1 MFLDTRLAGLV
12 DPFQARIRAS
22 AFGPELD
29 AAAAELLQ
37 LLAVHRKRRADAN
50 NRIRLKALGLAA
62 DYLDAMGRAPEAVAL
77 LEPTVTELLAEVSG
91 WHRELTVAPDREA
104 TRRLLRQR
112 VWCCLA
118 YIIARLRGLGWPEAE
133 RALNKLRNFVEGH
146 LAAAEF
152 PCHGTMALL
161 HYYQGLWRRNHGQLN
176 QAAWDF
182 DAALDQ
188 TRRRFED
195 KQLRYQTANPDRYRR
210 ELIYS
215 RVTTAR
221 VLGFGHG
228 GIALS
233 RGRYVEARAWL
244 IAAHQILAQ
253 LGQETWR
260 KSLEVYSRGTA
271 VLIEELRPEAGE
283 RLAEQA
289 GRLKELAEWLGP
301 RNSRHAFLAETF
313 ALVAE
318 ARRRQIGQPLALDL
332 TGLKRKLDALVR
344 RAGSDAGPLAT
355 VAATELV
362 GCLLRSGDREGAAAG
377 IERLSDAG
385 EPEWRLLRAELAMAN
400 EQPGAARLQ
409 LTELLEQHHSGRAL
423 RARAWALLA
432 KCEACEGH
440 RLAAERALAAGQ
452 DLREHVQDAWTKAL
466 LDNVATYIVRPA
478 PAPEPMPYQTPD
490 EDPQWCDLDH
500 NLETARLRVVAL
512 AHERHPDYNVDRLA
526 ALVGRGP
533 SWLYAF
539 LGRHREL
546 PWVREILD

>member
-1 MFLDTRLAGLV
+1 MLLDVRLAGLI
-12 DPFQARIRAS
+12 DPFQARMRAS

-29 AAAAELLQ
+29 AAAAELLE
-37 LLAVHRKRRADAN
+37 LLVTHRKRRADGC

-77 LEPTVTELLAEVSG
+77 LEPTVAELLAEVSG
-91 WHRELTVAPDREA
+91 WHRELVEAADREA
-104 TRRLLRQR
+104 IRRLLRQR

-133 RALNKLRNFVEGH
+133 RALNKLRHFVEGH
-146 LAAAEF
+146 LAAADF

-161 HYYQGLWRRNHGQLN
+161 HYYQGLWRRNQGQLN
-176 QAAWDF
+176 EAAWDF

-195 KQLRYQTANPDRYRR
+195 KQTRFQATNPDRYRR

-260 KSLEVYSRGTA
+260 KSLEVYSRSAA
-271 VLIEELRPEAGE
+271 VLIEELRPAASE
-283 RLAEQA
+283 RFTDQA
-289 GRLKELAEWLGP
+289 AKLKALAEWLAP

-318 ARRRQIGQPLALDL
+318 ARRRQIGQPLALDPS
-332 TGLKRKLDALVR
+332 GLKRKMDALVR
-344 RAGSDAGPLAT
+344 RAGTDAGPLAT

-362 GCLLRSGDREGAAAG
+362 GCLLRSGDRASAEAG
-377 IERLSDAG
+377 MDRLDGAG
-385 EPEWRLLRAELAMAN
+385 EPEWRLLRAELAMAKG
-400 EQPGAARLQ
+400 QAATARLQ
-409 LTELLEQHHSGRAL
+409 LTELLEQRHVGRAL
-423 RARAWALLA
+423 RARGWALLA
-432 KCEACEGH
+432 NCEGVEGH
-440 RLAAERALAAGQ
+440 RLAAERALAAALE
-452 DLREHVQDAWTKAL
+452 LREYVQDGWTKAL
-466 LDNVATYIVRPA
+466 LDDVAAHIVRPT
-478 PAPEPMPYQTPD
+478 PASGPMPYQTPD

>member
-1 MFLDTRLAGLV
+1 MFLETRLAGLV
-12 DPFQARIRAS
+12 DPFQARMRAS

-29 AAAAELLQ
+29 STAAELLQ
-37 LLAVHRKRRADAN
+37 MLAVHRKRRANGN

-62 DYLDAMGRAPEAVAL
+62 DYLDAMGRAPEAAAL
-77 LEPTVTELLAEVSG
+77 LEPTVTELLAEVGG
-91 WHRELTVAPDREA
+91 WHRELAAALDREA

-118 YIIARLRGLGWPEAE
+118 YVIARLRGPAWPQAE
-133 RALNKLRNFVEGH
+133 RALNKLRDFVEGH
-146 LAAAEF
+146 LAAADF

-161 HYYQGLWRRNHGQLN
+161 HYYQGLWRRNQGQLN

-195 KQLRYQTANPDRYRR
+195 KQIRYQAANPDRYRR

-244 IAAHQILAQ
+244 LAAHQILAQ

-260 KSLEVYSRGTA
+260 KSLEVYSRAAA
-271 VLIEELRPEAGE
+271 VLVEELRPAAGE
-283 RLAEQA
+283 RLADQA
-289 GRLKELAEWLGP
+289 ARLKELAEWLAP

-332 TGLKRKLDALVR
+332 TGLKRKLDILVR
-344 RAGSDAGPLAT
+344 HAGSDAGPLAT

-362 GCLLRSGDREGAAAG
+362 GCLLRSGDRGGAEAG
-377 IERLSDAG
+377 IERLGNAG
-385 EPEWRLLRAELAMAN
+385 EPEWLLLRAELALVN
-400 EQPGAARLQ
+400 GQPGTARLQ
-409 LTELLEQHHSGRAL
+409 LTELLEQNHGGRAL
-423 RARAWALLA
+423 RARGWALLA
-432 KCEACEGH
+432 NCEGIEGH

-452 DLREHVQDAWTKAL
+452 ELREHVQDGWTKAL
-466 LDNVATYIVRPA
+466 LDAVTTQVGKPPRQPG
-478 PAPEPMPYQTPD
+478 PMPYQTPT

-500 NLETARLRVVAL
+500 NLETARLRVIEL
-512 AHERHPDYNVDRLA
+512 AHERHPDYGVDRLA
-526 ALVGRGP
+526 SLIGRGP